1 MSCDQLWD
9 QRAVH
14 SALVPAETILR
25 APIVLSLIQ
34 TVKQTTY
41 HCAPQIKIILRY
53 CDTCESVIKVDLIQ
67 CNVKR

>member
-1 MSCDQLWD
+1 MG
-9 QRAVH
+9 
-14 SALVPAETILR
+14 
-25 APIVLSLIQ
+25 SLIQ

-67 CNVKR
+67 CNVKRFTIK